1 MIEQLVRAGF
11 SLVAAAVLLAMSSE
25 WAVWALEQ
33 RAYWKL
39 AAAVVLAGFAV
50 FEAHQVWVRVDALIA
65 QLP

>member
-1 MIEQLVRAGF
+1 MIEQFVRAGF
-11 SLVAAAVLLAMSSE
+11 SFFAAAVLLAMSSE

-39 AAAVVLAGFAV
+39 LVAVILAGFAV
-50 FEAHQVWVRVDALIA
+50 FEAHQVWARIDALIT